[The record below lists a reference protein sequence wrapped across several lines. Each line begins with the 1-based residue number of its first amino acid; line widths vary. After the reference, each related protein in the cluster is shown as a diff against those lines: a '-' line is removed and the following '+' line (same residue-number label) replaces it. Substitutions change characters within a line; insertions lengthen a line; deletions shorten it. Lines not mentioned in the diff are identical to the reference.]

1 MKKIMSLF
9 ALAILIASFSSA
21 NDTTPLPAREGQG
34 GEPAVVTGES
44 HRFNDVSFLP
54 IPALSAF
61 GGQGVSGAFA
71 GQTAGRI
78 LIAGGC
84 NFPGIPAADGGQ
96 KAFYT
101 DIYVLD
107 IASASASAFG
117 SAASASASGASPS
130 ASASASVCGASPSA
144 SASASGSAPSASAS
158 ASACG
163 ASASA
168 SAAGSVPGG
177 FSAGA
182 ALSSPGAAWQRVGS
196 LPCALAYGA
205 SVTTPEGVV
214 CLGGTADG
222 QKSED
227 FAVLL
232 SFTKAGQLQSQ
243 DLPPLPVA
251 LDNFAAAYGDGFIY
265 IAGGQHN
272 GIINRQA
279 FRLKWPL
286 PAAWFEA
293 QTGAAWEELP
303 EMPGPARV
311 QPCAVVQKG
320 ALGSNFYLLGGF
332 DPRYCKAV
340 ANGVYYDT
348 RKREWLPTSLMAK
361 PQHLPCSNESE
372 ALPQTMGQEASLDVL
387 ALVGASAIP
396 SGAAHILCFGGVNKA
411 IFETA
416 LQRNALLAD
425 TATAADRLQALREEA
440 HTYMTQQPAWYRFRR
455 SILVYHTVTDSW
467 AELFDSPLIARAG
480 AAVVPVPSGTGS
492 SSLSAIVV
500 GGEEKPGVRSSDV
513 TRVDI
518 SYTAHFG
525 WLNWTVLILYLL
537 GMVYLGYYFMR
548 RASNSSDDFFKGGG
562 RIPWWAAGISIF
574 ATMLS
579 AITYMSIPAKAYA
592 TDWTYYPMQICIL
605 LVSFPV
611 IRYYLPFFRRLNVT
625 TAYEYLERRF
635 NSATRLMAS
644 ILFIV
649 FMVAR
654 TALVLFLPSLAMTA
668 VTGINIYICIAL
680 MALITILYCTMGGVE
695 AVVWGDVIQGI
706 ILVGGA
712 ILAAVYLIVNT
723 GENGASDF
731 WQIATDH
738 DKFRLFLFD
747 AENPFDFVNATWWVV
762 ILGGL
767 ANNLISYT
775 SDQTVI
781 QRYLTTSDEKS
792 AARGILT
799 NGLMSVVVT
808 IAFFTIGT
816 GLYTFF
822 KTHPAEL
829 DITMAKGDAIFP
841 FFMMSQLP
849 AGLAGLLI
857 AAVFAATMSTIASNI
872 NSISTAFT
880 VDLWSKWK
888 KAAKSVSGASSA
900 GDTSVRTA
908 RIAGICAG
916 LIGMAIAWLMATV
929 DIQSLLDYF
938 NTILG
943 LLSGAIGGLF
953 MMGIFFPRIGS
964 RAAMIGFLCGTA
976 TVLYM
981 NFCTQAN
988 FLLFGFVSMLVS
1000 VLVALILS
1008 IFMPQRE
1015 EQKGLT
1021 WKTLPKE

>member
-1 MKKIMSLF
+1 MRKLTSFIVLAVISISL
-9 ALAILIASFSSA
+9 LSA
-21 NDTTPLPAREGQG
+21 QVAAPLPASERQG
-34 GEPAVVTGES
+34 AGAS
-44 HRFNDVSFLP
+44 HRFNTATFSP
-54 IPALSAF
+54 AIPLDLF

-71 GQTAGRI
+71 GIVRNPVAGSPSI
-78 LIAGGC
+78 VVAGGC
-84 NFPGIPAADGGQ
+84 NFPDTPAAEGG
-96 KAFYT
+96 KKTFYT
-101 DIYVLD
+101 DIYVINLE
-107 IASASASAFG
+107 ASSYYDVTTG
-117 SAASASASGASPS
+117 Q
-130 ASASASVCGASPSA
+130 
-144 SASASGSAPSASAS
+144 
-158 ASACG
+158 
-163 ASASA
+163 
-168 SAAGSVPGG
+168 
-177 FSAGA
+177 
-182 ALSSPGAAWQRVGS
+182 AAWPKDSPNKGAPQPGWSRAGS
-196 LPCALAYGA
+196 LPYGLAYGA
-205 SVTTPEGVV
+205 SVTVPEGVI
-214 CLGGTADG
+214 CLGGTSDG
-222 QKSED
+222 HKSED

-232 SFTKAGQLQSQ
+232 SMGTSGEILTQ
-243 DLPPLPVA
+243 DIPLLPVA
-251 LDNFAAAYGDGFIY
+251 LDNFAAAYGDGYIY
-265 IAGGQHN
+265 VAGGLHN
-272 GIINRQA
+272 GIANRKA
-279 FRLKWPL
+279 FRLRWPK
-286 PAAWFEA
+286 
-293 QTGAAWEELP
+293 GAAWEELP
-303 EMPGPARV
+303 QLPGPARV
-311 QPCAVVQKG
+311 QPCAAVQKG
-320 ALGSNFYLLGGF
+320 AIGSNFYLLGGY
-332 DPRYCKAV
+332 DPRYGKAV
-340 ANGVYYDT
+340 SNGVYYDP
-348 RKREWLPTSLMAK
+348 RKKEWLATSLIKTHPLTPPVRVGSSCAMEA
-361 PQHLPCSNESE
+361 SGNESPHLRGDLEE
-372 ALPQTMGQEASLDVL
+372 ALS
-387 ALVGASAIP
+387 LVGASAIS
-396 SGAAHILCFGGVNKA
+396 SGAAHILCFGGVNKE
-411 IFETA
+411 IFESA
-416 LQRNALLAD
+416 LARNILIAD
-425 TATAADRLQALREEA
+425 TATTAERLDSLHDEA
-440 HTYMTQQPAWYRFRR
+440 HAYMTQEPAWYKFRR

-467 AELFDSPLIARAG
+467 AEVFDSPLIARAG
-480 AAVVPVPSGTGS
+480 ASVVPVPSSALGSVSGGS
-492 SSLSAIVV
+492 SAISALLVN
-500 GGEEKPGVRSSDV
+500 GEEKPGVRSSDV

-518 SYTAHFG
+518 GYTAHFG

-537 GMVYLGYYFMR
+537 GMVYLGYYFMK

-611 IRYYLPFFRRLNVT
+611 IKYYLPFFRRLNVT

-654 TALVLFLPSLAMTA
+654 SALVLFLPSLAMTA

-738 DKFRLFLFD
+738 DKFRLFLYD
-747 AENPFDFVNATWWVV
+747 PEHPFDFVNATWWVV

-880 VDLWSKWK
+880 VDLWG
-888 KAAKSVSGASSA
+888 KARRQSQSSSG
-900 GDTSVRTA
+900 DVKVA

-953 MMGIFFPRIGS
+953 LMGIFFPRIGS
-964 RAAMIGFLCGTA
+964 TSAIIGFLCGTA

-981 NFCTQAN
+981 NFFTHAN

-1008 IFMPQRE
+1008 IFMPQTE

-1021 WKTLPKE
+1021 WKTLN

>member
-1 MKKIMSLF
+1 MKKVMSLF
-9 ALAILIASFSSA
+9 ALAILITSFSIA
-21 NDTTPLPAREGQG
+21 NDTTPLPPREGQG
-34 GEPAVVTGES
+34 RESSGGGSPS
-44 HRFNDVSFLP
+44 HRFNTATFTSLRPLFCN
-54 IPALSAF
+54 

-71 GQTAGRI
+71 GVVKAPYIAGNHDI
-78 LIAGGC
+78 IIVAGGC
-84 NFPGIPAADGGQ
+84 NFPDTAAADGG
-96 KAFYT
+96 KKVFYS
-101 DIYVLD
+101 DIYCINAD
-107 IASASASAFG
+107 K
-117 SAASASASGASPS
+117 
-130 ASASASVCGASPSA
+130 
-144 SASASGSAPSASAS
+144 
-158 ASACG
+158 
-163 ASASA
+163 
-168 SAAGSVPGG
+168 
-177 FSAGA
+177 
-182 ALSSPGAAWQRVGS
+182 AAWSWYDGVTGKVNVPDDFSPEQAVWDHDGS
-196 LPCALAYGA
+196 LPLPLAYGA
-205 SVTTPEGVV
+205 SVTTPQGLV
-214 CLGGTADG
+214 CLGGTSDG
-222 QKSED
+222 QKSEN
-227 FAVLL
+227 FVALITIGT
-232 SFTKAGQLQSQ
+232 SFEKIIT
-243 DLPPLPVA
+243 DLPPLPRA

-265 IAGGQHN
+265 VAGGQHN
-272 GIINRQA
+272 GIPNRKA

-286 PAAWFEA
+286 PSSWFES
-293 QTGAAWEELP
+293 QMGAAWEELP
-303 EMPGPARV
+303 DMPGPIRV
-311 QPCAVVQKG
+311 QPCAAVQKG
-320 ALGSNFYLLGGF
+320 AIGSNFYLLGGY
-332 DPRYCKAV
+332 DPRYGKGV
-340 ANGVYYDT
+340 TNGVYYDP
-348 RKREWLPTSLMAK
+348 RKKEWLATSLMQTRPASLSS
-361 PQHLPCSNESE
+361 PEGDTD
-372 ALPQTMGQEASLDVL
+372 ALPSFNNTIEAPSGAVGGAALS
-387 ALVGASAIP
+387 LVGASAIP
-396 SGAAHILCFGGVNKA
+396 SGAAHILCFGGVNKE
-411 IFETA
+411 IFEAA
-416 LQRNALLAD
+416 LERNALIAD
-425 TATAADRLQALREEA
+425 TATSADRLAALREEA
-440 HTYMTQQPAWYRFRR
+440 YAYMTQDPAWYQFRR

-467 AELFDSPLIARAG
+467 AQVFDSPLIARAG
-480 AAVVPVPSGTGS
+480 AAIVPLTSPSG
-492 SSLSAIVV
+492 SLSALVI
-500 GGEEKPGVRSSDV
+500 GGEEKPGIRSSDV

-518 SYTAHFG
+518 TYTAHFG

-611 IRYYLPFFRRLNVT
+611 IKYYLPFFRRLNVT

-723 GENGASDF
+723 GDNGASDF

-747 AENPFDFVNATWWVV
+747 PEHPFDFVNATWWVV

-880 VDLWSKWK
+880 VDLWSKMR
-888 KAAKSVSGASSA
+888 KATVPSASSE
-900 GDTSVRTA
+900 GSSSVRTA

-981 NFCTQAN
+981 NFFTQAN

-1000 VLVALILS
+1000 VLVALLLS
-1008 IFMPQRE
+1008 IFMPQE
-1015 EQKGLT
+1015 KEQPGLT
-1021 WKTLPKE
+1021 WKTLGPLPTSPKLEEK

>member
-1 MKKIMSLF
+1 MKRLLFFLLAFISTLSLSF
-9 ALAILIASFSSA
+9 AQ
-21 NDTTPLPAREGQG
+21 DTTPLPTREGQG
-34 GEPAVVTGES
+34 GGSA
-44 HRFNDVSFLP
+44 HRFNNASFLP
-54 IPALSAF
+54 LPALSAF

-71 GQTAGRI
+71 GYIPKGFSVPHDRV
-78 LIAGGC
+78 LVAGGC
-84 NFPGIPAADGGQ
+84 NFPDVPAADGGQ
-96 KAFYT
+96 KVFYT
-101 DIYVLD
+101 DIYAIALD
-107 IASASASAFG
+107 GKEKWWRA
-117 SAASASASGASPS
+117 
-130 ASASASVCGASPSA
+130 
-144 SASASGSAPSASAS
+144 
-158 ASACG
+158 
-163 ASASA
+163 
-168 SAAGSVPGG
+168 
-177 FSAGA
+177 
-182 ALSSPGAAWQRVGS
+182 GS

-205 SVTTPEGVV
+205 SVTTPEGLV

-232 SFTKAGQLQSQ
+232 TLGTSGESISQ
-243 DLPPLPVA
+243 NLPSLPSA

-265 IAGGQHN
+265 VAGGLHN
-272 GIINRQA
+272 GIPNRKA

-286 PAAWFEA
+286 PASWFES

-303 EMPGPARV
+303 DVPGPARV
-311 QPCAVVQKG
+311 QPAAAVQKG
-320 ALGSNFYLLGGF
+320 ALASNFYLLGGF
-332 DPRYCKAV
+332 DPRYRKAV
-340 ANGVYYDT
+340 SNGVYYDT
-348 RKREWLPTSLMAK
+348 RKGEWMATSLIK
-361 PQHLPCSNESE
+361 PLSNSPLGGEDSVSSGGMDDGIGFA
-372 ALPQTMGQEASLDVL
+372 ALPPTGGAGSG
-387 ALVGASAIP
+387 ALVGASALP
-396 SGAAHILCFGGVNKA
+396 SGAAHILCFGGVNKE
-411 IFETA
+411 IFEAA
-416 LQRNALLAD
+416 LERNALIAD
-425 TATAADRLQALREEA
+425 TATTAEQLETLRAEA
-440 HTYMTQQPAWYRFRR
+440 YAYMTQDPAWYQFRR
-455 SILVYHTVTDSW
+455 SILVYHTITDSW
-467 AELFDSPLIARAG
+467 AEVFDSPLIARAG
-480 AAVVPVPSGTGS
+480 AAVVPLASPSG
-492 SSLSAIVV
+492 SLSALVI
-500 GGEEKPGVRSSDV
+500 GGEEKPGVRSADA

-518 SYTAHFG
+518 TYTAHFG
-525 WLNWTVLILYLL
+525 WLNWVVLILYLL
-537 GMVYLGYYFMR
+537 GMVYLGYYFMK
-548 RASNSSDDFFKGGG
+548 RAGNSGDDFFKGGG

-723 GENGASDF
+723 GDNGASDF

-799 NGLMSVVVT
+799 NGLMSVIVT

-880 VDLWSKWK
+880 VDLWGKMK
-888 KAAKSVSGASSA
+888 KQTPKGGEVK
-900 GDTSVRTA
+900 VA

-916 LIGMAIAWLMATV
+916 MIGMAIAWLMATV

-964 RAAMIGFLCGTA
+964 KAAIIGFLCGTA

-981 NFCTQAN
+981 NFFTQAN

-1021 WKTLPKE
+1021 WKDLTPQSPSPKGEGA

>member
-1 MKKIMSLF
+1 MKRLLFFLLAFISTLSLSF
-9 ALAILIASFSSA
+9 AQ
-21 NDTTPLPAREGQG
+21 DTTPLPTREGQG
-34 GEPAVVTGES
+34 GGSA
-44 HRFNDVSFLP
+44 HRFNNASFLP
-54 IPALSAF
+54 LPALSAF

-71 GQTAGRI
+71 GVANDEV
-78 LIAGGC
+78 LVAGGC
-84 NFPGIPAADGGQ
+84 NFPDTPAAEGGQ
-96 KAFYT
+96 KVFYT
-101 DIYVLD
+101 DIY
-107 IASASASAFG
+107 
-117 SAASASASGASPS
+117 
-130 ASASASVCGASPSA
+130 
-144 SASASGSAPSASAS
+144 
-158 ASACG
+158 
-163 ASASA
+163 
-168 SAAGSVPGG
+168 
-177 FSAGA
+177 
-182 ALSSPGAAWQRVGS
+182 ALSLAKLNGGYDTSFGWERIGS

-222 QKSED
+222 QKSEN
-227 FAVLL
+227 FAALL
-232 SFTKAGQLQSQ
+232 TLDKGNAVVSR
-243 DLPPLPVA
+243 DLPPLPKS

-265 IAGGQHN
+265 VAGGLHN
-272 GIINRQA
+272 GLPNRKA
-279 FRLKWPL
+279 YRLKWPL
-286 PAAWFEA
+286 PASWFES

-303 EMPGPARV
+303 DVPGPARV
-311 QPCAVVQKG
+311 QPAAAVQKG
-320 ALGSNFYLLGGF
+320 ALASNFYLLGGF
-332 DPRYCKAV
+332 DPRYRKAV
-340 ANGVYYDT
+340 ANGVYYDP
-348 RKREWLPTSLMAK
+348 RKGEWFATSLMD
-361 PQHLPCSNESE
+361 
-372 ALPQTMGQEASLDVL
+372 G
-387 ALVGASAIP
+387 ALVGASALP
-396 SGAAHILCFGGVNKA
+396 SGAAHVLCFGGVNKD
-411 IFETA
+411 IFEAA
-416 LQRNALLAD
+416 LERNALIAD
-425 TATAADRLQALREEA
+425 TTTTADQLAQLRDEA
-440 HTYMTQQPAWYRFRR
+440 YAYMTQEPAWYKFRS

-480 AAVVPVPSGTGS
+480 AAVVPLAAPSGA
-492 SSLSAIVV
+492 LSALVI
-500 GGEEKPGVRSSDV
+500 GGEEKPGVRSTDA

-518 SYTAHFG
+518 GYTAHFG

-537 GMVYLGYYFMR
+537 GMVYLGYYFMK
-548 RASNSSDDFFKGGG
+548 RAGNSGDDFFKGGG

-723 GENGASDF
+723 GDNGASDF

-738 DKFRLFLFD
+738 DKFRLFLFN

-799 NGLMSVVVT
+799 NGLMSVIVT

-880 VDLWSKWK
+880 VDLWGKMK
-888 KAAKSVSGASSA
+888 KQAPKGGEVK
-900 GDTSVRTA
+900 VA

-916 LIGMAIAWLMATV
+916 MIGMAIAWLMATV

-964 RAAMIGFLCGTA
+964 KAAMIGFLCGTA

-981 NFCTQAN
+981 NFFTQAN

-1000 VLVALILS
+1000 VLVALLLS
-1008 IFMPQRE
+1008 IFMPQDKD
-1015 EQKGLT
+1015 QPGLT
-1021 WKTLPKE
+1021 WKTL

>member
-1 MKKIMSLF
+1 MKKTF
-9 ALAILIASFSSA
+9 LALIAFTLA
-21 NDTTPLPAREGQG
+21 ALG
-34 GEPAVVTGES
+34 AVAQPITENKQES
-44 HRFNDVSFLP
+44 PEVPGHRFNTATFTAVPSL
-54 IPALSAF
+54 AAF

-71 GQTAGRI
+71 GLLPDGRI
-78 LIAGGC
+78 LVAGGC
-84 NFPGIPAADGGQ
+84 NFPDVPASDGGQ
-96 KAFYT
+96 KVFYT
-101 DIYVLD
+101 DIYVL
-107 IASASASAFG
+107 ASKVQSSSGDSPVVDGTAS
-117 SAASASASGASPS
+117 
-130 ASASASVCGASPSA
+130 
-144 SASASGSAPSASAS
+144 
-158 ASACG
+158 
-163 ASASA
+163 
-168 SAAGSVPGG
+168 
-177 FSAGA
+177 
-182 ALSSPGAAWQRVGS
+182 WQRIS
-196 LPCALAYGA
+196 ALPCALAYGA
-205 SVTTPEGVV
+205 SVSTSEGIV
-214 CLGGTADG
+214 CLGGTSNG

-227 FAVLL
+227 FAVLF
-232 SFTKAGQLQSQ
+232 STGKDGQLQSQ
-243 DLPPLPVA
+243 NLPVLPVS
-251 LDNFAAAYGDGFIY
+251 LDNFAVAYGDGFIY
-265 IAGGQHN
+265 AGGGLHN
-272 GIINRQA
+272 GIPNRRA
-279 FRLKWPL
+279 FRLRWPL
-286 PAAWFEA
+286 PTAWFET
-293 QTGAAWEELP
+293 QTGSAWEELP
-303 EMPGPARV
+303 EIPGPARV
-311 QPCAVVQKG
+311 QPVAVVQKG
-320 ALGSNFYLLGGF
+320 AIGSNFYLLGGY
-332 DPRYCKAV
+332 DPRYRKAV
-340 ANGVYYDT
+340 DNGVFYDP
-348 RKREWLPTSLMAK
+348 RKNNWFATSLINSPLK
-361 PQHLPCSNESE
+361 GERGSDS
-372 ALPQTMGQEASLDVL
+372 GDGSR

-396 SGAAHILCFGGVNKA
+396 SGAAHVLCFGGVDKR
-411 IFETA
+411 IFEQA
-416 LQRNALLAD
+416 LDRNYQLAD
-425 TATAADRLQALREEA
+425 TTIQTAERLAQLREEMYY
-440 HTYMTQQPAWYRFRR
+440 YMTQAPAWYHFRR
-455 SILVYHTVTDSW
+455 SLLVYHTVTDSW
-467 AELFDSPLIARAG
+467 AEIFDSPLLARAG
-480 AAVVPVPSGTGS
+480 AAVVPVASPTGS
-492 SSLSAIVV
+492 ISALIID
-500 GGEEKPGVRSSDV
+500 GEEKPGVRSSDV

-518 SYTAHFG
+518 TYTAHFG

-537 GMVYLGYYFMR
+537 GMVYLGYYFMK
-548 RASNSSDDFFKGGG
+548 RASSSSDDFFKGGG

-611 IRYYLPFFRRLNVT
+611 IKYYLPFFRRLNVT

-644 ILFIV
+644 VLFIV

-731 WQIATDH
+731 WQIATEH
-738 DKFRLFLFD
+738 DKFRLFLFNS
-747 AENPFDFVNATWWVV
+747 ENPFDFVNATWWVV

-880 VDLWSKWK
+880 VDLWGKMKPLS
-888 KAAKSVSGASSA
+888 SSPRGGDDPVSSEGQSSGNEAGNGA
-900 GDTSVRTA
+900 DTVRIA

-953 MMGIFFPRIGS
+953 LMGIFFPRIGS
-964 RAAMIGFLCGTA
+964 RAALIGFVCGTA
-976 TVLYM
+976 SVFYL
-981 NFCTQAN
+981 NFYTQAN
-988 FLLFGFVSMLVS
+988 FLLFGFVSIVVS

-1021 WKTLPKE
+1021 WKTL

>member
-1 MKKIMSLF
+1 MPSNRVL
-9 ALAILIASFSSA
+9 
-21 NDTTPLPAREGQG
+21 
-34 GEPAVVTGES
+34 V
-44 HRFNDVSFLP
+44 
-54 IPALSAF
+54 
-61 GGQGVSGAFA
+61 
-71 GQTAGRI
+71 
-78 LIAGGC
+78 AGGC
-84 NFPGIPAADGGQ
+84 NFPDVPAAEGGQ
-96 KAFYT
+96 KVFYT
-101 DIYVLD
+101 DIYAISLD
-107 IASASASAFG
+107 GKEEWWRA
-117 SAASASASGASPS
+117 
-130 ASASASVCGASPSA
+130 
-144 SASASGSAPSASAS
+144 
-158 ASACG
+158 
-163 ASASA
+163 
-168 SAAGSVPGG
+168 
-177 FSAGA
+177 
-182 ALSSPGAAWQRVGS
+182 GS

-205 SVTTPEGVV
+205 SVTTPEGLV

-222 QKSED
+222 LKSED

-232 SFTKAGQLQSQ
+232 TLGTSGEAISR
-243 DLPPLPVA
+243 DLPPLPRA

-265 IAGGQHN
+265 VAGGQHN
-272 GIINRQA
+272 GVMNHKA

-286 PAAWFEA
+286 PASWFES

-303 EMPGPARV
+303 DMPGPARV
-311 QPCAVVQKG
+311 QPAAAVQKG
-320 ALGSNFYLLGGF
+320 AIGSNFYLLGGF
-332 DPRYCKAV
+332 DPRYRKAV
-340 ANGVYYDT
+340 ANGVIYDT
-348 RKREWLPTSLMAK
+348 RKGQWLSTSLMQIH
-361 PQHLPCSNESE
+361 PQTPPMREGSSCAPALERSE
-372 ALPQTMGQEASLDVL
+372 AFPITGEQGEGLQS
-387 ALVGASAIP
+387 LVGASALP
-396 SGAAHILCFGGVNKA
+396 SGAAHILCFGGVNKQ
-411 IFETA
+411 IFEAA
-416 LQRNALLAD
+416 LERNALIAD
-425 TATAADRLQALREEA
+425 TTTTAEQLATLREEA
-440 HTYMTQQPAWYRFRR
+440 YAYMTQDPAWYQFRR

-467 AELFDSPLIARAG
+467 AEVFDSPLIARAG

-492 SSLSAIVV
+492 LTVLVI
-500 GGEEKPGVRSSDV
+500 GGEEKPGVRSADA

-518 SYTAHFG
+518 TYTAHFG
-525 WLNWTVLILYLL
+525 WLNWVVLILYLL
-537 GMVYLGYYFMR
+537 GMVYLGYYFMK
-548 RASNSSDDFFKGGG
+548 RAGNSGDDFFKGGG

-611 IRYYLPFFRRLNVT
+611 IKYYLPFFRRLNVT

-723 GENGASDF
+723 GDNGASDF

-880 VDLWSKWK
+880 VDLWGKMK
-888 KAAKSVSGASSA
+888 KQAQ
-900 GDTSVRTA
+900 DTNTVRVA

-916 LIGMAIAWLMATV
+916 MIGMAIAWLMATV

-964 RAAMIGFLCGTA
+964 KAAIIGFLCGTA

-981 NFCTQAN
+981 NFFTQAN

-1000 VLVALILS
+1000 VLVALLLS
-1008 IFMPQRE
+1008 FVMPQKE

>member
-9 ALAILIASFSSA
+9 ALAILITGISFA
-21 NDTTPLPAREGQG
+21 NDTTA
-34 GEPAVVTGES
+34 
-44 HRFNDVSFLP
+44 HRFNTATFT
-54 IPALSAF
+54 PAPPLCVE
-61 GGQGVSGAFA
+61 GGQGVSGAYA
-71 GQTAGRI
+71 GIVNGRV
-78 LIAGGC
+78 LVAGGC
-84 NFPGIPAADGGQ
+84 NFPDTPAAEGGQ
-96 KAFYT
+96 KVFYT
-101 DIYVLD
+101 DIYALGL
-107 IASASASAFG
+107 ASAKASTDYARSEG
-117 SAASASASGASPS
+117 W
-130 ASASASVCGASPSA
+130 V
-144 SASASGSAPSASAS
+144 
-158 ASACG
+158 
-163 ASASA
+163 
-168 SAAGSVPGG
+168 
-177 FSAGA
+177 
-182 ALSSPGAAWQRVGS
+182 RVGS
-196 LPCALAYGA
+196 LPCGLAYGA
-205 SVTTPEGVV
+205 SVTTPDGLV

-222 QKSED
+222 QESED
-227 FAVLL
+227 YAVLL
-232 SFTKAGQLQSQ
+232 TLDENNALISRN
-243 DLPPLPVA
+243 LPPLPTG
-251 LDNFAAAYGDGFIY
+251 LDNFAAAFGDGYIY

-272 GIINRQA
+272 GVMNRKA

-286 PAAWFEA
+286 PSAWFES
-293 QTGAAWEELP
+293 QSGAAWEQLP
-303 EMPGPARV
+303 NMPGPARV
-311 QPCAVVQKG
+311 QPSATVQKG
-320 ALGSNFYLLGGF
+320 AIGSNFYLLGGY
-332 DPRYCKAV
+332 DPRYGKAV
-340 ANGVYYDT
+340 TNGVYYDP
-348 RKREWLPTSLMAK
+348 RKDNWYSTSLI
-361 PQHLPCSNESE
+361 
-372 ALPQTMGQEASLDVL
+372 QTAQVDPL
-387 ALVGASAIP
+387 ALIGGSAIS
-396 SGAAHILCFGGVNKA
+396 SGAAHILCFGGVNKD
-411 IFETA
+411 IFESA
-416 LQRNALLAD
+416 LRRNVQMAD
-425 TATAADRLQALREEA
+425 TATTDEQLEQLREEA
-440 HTYMTQQPAWYRFRR
+440 YSYMTQEPSWYKFRS

-467 AELFDSPLIARAG
+467 AEVFDSPLMARAG
-480 AAVVPVPSGTGS
+480 AAVVPMASPSGS
-492 SSLSAIVV
+492 VALMVID
-500 GGEEKPGVRSSDV
+500 GEEKPGVRASEV

-518 SYTAHFG
+518 GYTAHFG

-537 GMVYLGYYFMR
+537 GMVYLGYYFMK

-605 LVSFPV
+605 VVSFPV

-723 GENGASDF
+723 GDNGASDF

-738 DKFRLFLFD
+738 DKFRLFLFNS
-747 AENPFDFVNATWWVV
+747 ENPFDFVNATWWVV

-880 VDLWSKWK
+880 VDLWG
-888 KAAKSVSGASSA
+888 KAHPQPLPKGGEQVK
-900 GDTSVRTA
+900 VA

-916 LIGMAIAWLMATV
+916 MIGMAIAWLMATI

-1000 VLVALILS
+1000 VLVALFLS
-1008 IFMPQRE
+1008 IFMPQTE

-1021 WKTLPKE
+1021 WRTLNKE

>member
-1 MKKIMSLF
+1 MKTTNKLLTLLLLLSAQAFTPSLTGSTGSG
-9 ALAILIASFSSA
+9 ASSLYA
-21 NDTTPLPAREGQG
+21 QEAAGTPA
-34 GEPAVVTGES
+34 
-44 HRFNDVSFLP
+44 HRFNQATFTP
-54 IPALSAF
+54 APALDAF
-61 GGQGVSGAFA
+61 CGQGVSGAFA
-71 GQTAGRI
+71 GRLPDGTVVAG
-78 LIAGGC
+78 GGC
-84 NFPGIPAADGGQ
+84 NFPDVPAADGGA
-96 KAFYT
+96 KVFYT
-101 DIYVLD
+101 DIY
-107 IASASASAFG
+107 
-117 SAASASASGASPS
+117 
-130 ASASASVCGASPSA
+130 
-144 SASASGSAPSASAS
+144 
-158 ASACG
+158 
-163 ASASA
+163 
-168 SAAGSVPGG
+168 
-177 FSAGA
+177 
-182 ALSSPGAAWQRVGS
+182 ALEGETWQRAGS
-196 LPCALAYGA
+196 LPCPIAYGA
-205 SVTTPEGVV
+205 SITVPEGVL

-222 QKSED
+222 AKSED
-227 FAVLL
+227 LALLL
-232 SFTKAGQLQSQ
+232 SRGLDGSLQTE
-243 DLPPLPVA
+243 DMPPLPLS
-251 LDNFAAAYGDGFIY
+251 LDNFAAAYGDGYIY
-265 IAGGQHN
+265 AAGGQHN
-272 GIINRQA
+272 GMPNHKA
-279 FRLKWPL
+279 FRLRWPG
-286 PAAWFEA
+286 
-293 QTGAAWEELP
+293 GAAWEELP
-303 EMPGPARV
+303 DMPGPARV
-311 QPCAVVQKG
+311 QPVGVVQKG
-320 ALGSNFYLLGGF
+320 AVGTNFYILGGY
-332 DPRYCKAV
+332 DPRYGRAV
-340 ANGVYYDT
+340 SNGAYYDP
-348 RKREWLPTSLMAK
+348 RAGKWMPTSLIEPAGSHA
-361 PQHLPCSNESE
+361 PQ
-372 ALPQTMGQEASLDVL
+372 A
-387 ALVGASAIP
+387 ALVGAAAIA
-396 SGAAHILCFGGVNKA
+396 SGAAHILCIGGVDKD
-411 IFETA
+411 IFEAA
-416 LQRNALLAD
+416 LARNAALAD
-425 TATAADRLQALREEA
+425 TTAAAETLATLREQA
-440 HTYMTQQPAWYRFRR
+440 YTYMTQPASWYRFRR
-455 SILVYHTVTDSW
+455 RILAYHTITDSW
-467 AELFDSPLIARAG
+467 AEVFCHPALARAG
-480 AAVVPVPSGTGS
+480 AALVPMAAPSGA
-492 SSLSAIVV
+492 LAAMVV
-500 GGEEKPGVRSSDV
+500 GGEEKPGVRSADV
-513 TRVDI
+513 TRMDI
-518 SYTAHFG
+518 AYTAHFG

-605 LVSFPV
+605 VVSFPV
-611 IRYYLPFFRRLNVT
+611 IKYYLPFFRRLNVT

-635 NSATRLMAS
+635 NAATRLMAS

-680 MALITILYCTMGGVE
+680 MALITIVYCTMGGVE

-712 ILAAVYLIVNT
+712 VLAAVYLIVNT
-723 GENGASDF
+723 GDNGATDF
-731 WQIATDH
+731 FRIATDN

-747 AENPFDFVNATWWVV
+747 ADNPFDFVNATWWVV

-781 QRYLTTSDEKS
+781 QRYLTTSDERS

-799 NGLMSVVVT
+799 NGIMSVVVT

-829 DITMAKGDAIFP
+829 DLTMAKSDAIFP

-880 VDLWSKWK
+880 VDLWSK
-888 KAAKSVSGASSA
+888 
-900 GDTSVRTA
+900 A
-908 RIAGICAG
+908 RSRSLHDGGEVKVARVAGICAG

-953 MMGIFFPRIGS
+953 LMGIFFPRIGS
-964 RAAMIGFLCGTA
+964 TAALVGFLCGTA
-976 TVLYM
+976 TVFYM

-988 FLLFGFVSMLVS
+988 FLLFGCVSMLVS
-1000 VLVALILS
+1000 VLVALIIS
-1008 IFMPQRE
+1008 IFMPQTE

-1021 WKTLPKE
+1021 WKTLSPEQAD